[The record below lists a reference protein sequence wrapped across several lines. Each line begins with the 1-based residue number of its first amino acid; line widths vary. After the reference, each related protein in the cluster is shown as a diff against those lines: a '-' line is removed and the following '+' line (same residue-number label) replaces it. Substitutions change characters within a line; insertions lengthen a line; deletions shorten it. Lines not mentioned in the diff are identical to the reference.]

1 MQKPP
6 TPDTPQRE
14 AAALGGLGE
23 EWWRGQQAPSL
34 GKWVSGGGENLMKLG
49 GRWWVAQGAD
59 TAFSF
64 PAFWVFLKENSPQL
78 ILVTVT

>member
-1 MQKPP
+1 MERPAGP
-6 TPDTPQRE
+6 FSRE
-14 AAALGGLGE
+14 MGLG
-23 EWWRGQQAPSL
+23 WWREPDE
-34 GKWVSGGGENLMKLG
+34 VG